1 MLSLTSTKEGPSNL
15 SAIPGES
22 ETVWPSERATDTLT
36 IKEFRLMVASA
47 QEKIAIQMFYML
59 VQLRII
65 FSKLH

>member
-1 MLSLTSTKEGPSNL
+1 MLSLTSTKEELSNL

-47 QEKIAIQMFYML
+47 RERYLYKCIYRL
-59 VQLRII
+59 VHC
-65 FSKLH
+65 KLFI